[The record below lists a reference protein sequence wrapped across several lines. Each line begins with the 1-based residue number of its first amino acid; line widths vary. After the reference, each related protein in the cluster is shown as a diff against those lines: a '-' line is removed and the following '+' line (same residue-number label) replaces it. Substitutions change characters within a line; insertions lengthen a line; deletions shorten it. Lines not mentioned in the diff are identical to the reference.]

1 MARLLNGVY
10 VFMKHQLRN
19 DDQHQRRGGIMKAP
33 FFGVTAGI
41 GIIAVALFFLS
52 PVEGQPVR
60 SPAQENPYH
69 LYKLQYSYNG
79 NIWHDLI
86 IIENGTLSET
96 IHYLRRGEKVPQ
108 LRCWYSYLDDEGV
121 KRVVYI
127 PLTMGGNT

>member
-1 MARLLNGVY
+1 
-10 VFMKHQLRN
+10 
-19 DDQHQRRGGIMKAP
+19 MKAP

-52 PVEGQPVR
+52 PVESQPVR

-86 IIENGTLSET
+86 IIENGALSET

-108 LRCWYSYLDDEGV
+108 LRYWYSYLDDEGV